1 VPTRAEDIATLPRL
15 GPYAPG
21 GRGDCTEQAKRLA
34 HDTGSNHQ
42 SEENTMKRIATSIV
56 LLAGFSALAAPAAF
70 AQRSATH
77 VMMSPAELTWND
89 LPSLPGVKIAV
100 IEGPLNAPVPVMFR
114 LKFPANYKVPPHW
127 HPGVE
132 HITIISGTLNMG
144 MGDTFDMTKT
154 RALTPGS
161 VAIMPAETHHFVWTN
176 EEAIG
181 QVHST
186 GPWSVTY
193 VNPADDP
200 SKK

>member
-1 VPTRAEDIATLPRL
+1 VRTALHAPT
-15 GPYAPG
+15 PG
-21 GRGDCTEQAKRLA
+21 TD
-34 HDTGSNHQ
+34 
-42 SEENTMKRIATSIV
+42 EEETMKRTAAAAVII
-56 LLAGFSALAAPAAF
+56 AGFAACSAGV
-70 AQRSATH
+70 AQHSGSH
-77 VMMSPAELTWND
+77 MMKSPEELTWND

-100 IEGPLNAPVPVMFR
+100 IEGPLSEAAPIMFR
-114 LKFPANYKVPPHW
+114 LKFPANYQVPPHS
-127 HPGVE
+127 HPGIE

-144 MGDTFDMTKT
+144 MGDVFDKTNT

-161 VAIMPAETHHFVWTN
+161 VAIMPPGTHHFVWTS